1 MIRGKYL
8 PSTTSPRGLWEMWEC
23 GLIPY
28 GVYLASQLH
37 VSELHPVPKTPS

>member
-28 GVYLASQLH
+28 GVYLANAVAQLG
-37 VSELHPVPKTPS
+37 EAACG